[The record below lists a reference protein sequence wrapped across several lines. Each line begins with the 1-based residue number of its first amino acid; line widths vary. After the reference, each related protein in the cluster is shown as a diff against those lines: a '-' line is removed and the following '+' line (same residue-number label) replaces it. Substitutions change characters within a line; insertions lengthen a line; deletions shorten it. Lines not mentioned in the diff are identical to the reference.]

1 MTDETQLRLQIQQ
14 EIDREAKIDRLIEA
28 KVKKN
33 LKENRQFYRVDHY
46 TNCDANIIYCR
57 DDLTRWYIRLSHED
71 NYPIEDLDKVTYV
84 YIKNKNKH
92 DSSIIMRGLAHFPK
106 SHFTRRVIPS
116 VSIFQRLAIIS
127 LMLFPSLS
135 LLPEFLK
142 IYHHLN

>member
-28 KVKKN
+28 KVKKIF
-33 LKENRQFYRVDHY
+33 KENRQFYRVDHY

-92 DSSIIMRGLAHFPK
+92 DN
-106 SHFTRRVIPS
+106 
-116 VSIFQRLAIIS
+116 RLHTYS
-127 LMLFPSLS
+127 FLRDGVLS
-135 LLPEFLK
+135 K
-142 IYHHLN
+142 KYSKNSKYKN